1 MEINS
6 AIAECSLRKNAFT
19 LRIALASMLRLS
31 HNNERW
37 SYGVRSCI
45 VEA

>member
-1 MEINS
+1 MEIDS
-6 AIAECSLRKNAFT
+6 AILECSLREIAFT
-19 LRIALASMLRLS
+19 LRVALASMQRLS